1 MDVVRG
7 FGTSSLSRFDGNRD
21 SVVMVVEPM
30 VKKLACGD
38 VGAGALAELE
48 DIVACVQKCLSSNV
62 SLGLTGTTNF
72 LCDRLWIPDVL
83 FI

>member
-1 MDVVRG
+1 MNTAMWDHVLTRRQLDVVRG
-7 FGTSSLSRFDGNRD
+7 FGTSSLSRSDGNRD
-21 SVVMVVEPM
+21 SVVTVVEPM

-62 SLGLTGTTNF
+62 SLWF
-72 LCDRLWIPDVL
+72 DWYS
-83 FI
+83 

>member
-1 MDVVRG
+1 MNTAMWDHVLTRRQLDVVRG
-7 FGTSSLSRFDGNRD
+7 FGTSSLSRSDGNPD

-62 SLGLTGTTNF
+62 SLWFDWYN
-72 LCDRLWIPDVL
+72 
-83 FI
+83 